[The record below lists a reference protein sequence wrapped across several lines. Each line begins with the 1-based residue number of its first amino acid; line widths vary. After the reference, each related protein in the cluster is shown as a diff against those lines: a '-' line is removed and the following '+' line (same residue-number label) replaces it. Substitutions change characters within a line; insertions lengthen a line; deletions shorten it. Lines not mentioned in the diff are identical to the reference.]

1 MLFAPNVHD
10 ASPRVLA
17 EAMCLD
23 VPILV
28 NRHIVG
34 GWKYVHSDTGA
45 FFDSVDNV
53 VPAFK
58 KVIDGLQRG
67 DLHPREWF
75 KCVPEFSRLSPQKSC
90 VPVAHW
96 LVYVIQ

>member
-1 MLFAPNVHD
+1 MIRRVLFAPNVHD

-34 GWKYVHSDTGA
+34 GWKYVNSETGA

-53 VPAFK
+53 VPAYM
-58 KVIDGLQRG
+58 DMMARMQRG
-67 DLHPREWF
+67 ELHPREWF
-75 KCVPEFSRLSPQKSC
+75 K
-90 VPVAHW
+90 
-96 LVYVIQ
+96 